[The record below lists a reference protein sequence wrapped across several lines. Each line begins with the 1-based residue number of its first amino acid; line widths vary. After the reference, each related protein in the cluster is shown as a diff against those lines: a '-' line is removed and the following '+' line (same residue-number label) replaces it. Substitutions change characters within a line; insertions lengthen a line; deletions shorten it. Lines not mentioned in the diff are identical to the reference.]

1 MADPTVPL
9 PSPAAVARW
18 LSLEPEVLLKGC
30 DQFPFQGPGPGG
42 QKRNR
47 VYSGVRLKHRESGLA
62 AEASER
68 REARRNLEDALRRL
82 RMAIALWLP
91 PSPRAEGSA
100 PAVTADADP
109 PDLPTGLR
117 FRADASPQHPDY
129 PRCAFLALLAL
140 DRCGGRVSEAAAA
153 LGTGASALA
162 RLLRADKAAWA
173 KAQAVRQAHGRHP
186 LKAD

>member
-1 MADPTVPL
+1 MADPATPF
-9 PSPAAVARW
+9 PDPAAVARW

-68 REARRNLEDALRRL
+68 REARRNLEDALHRL
-82 RMAIALWLP
+82 RMALALSLP
-91 PSPRAEGSA
+91 PSPRAEGGA
-100 PAVTADADP
+100 PTAADDAAP
-109 PDLPTGLR
+109 PELPAGLR
-117 FRADASPQHPDY
+117 FRADAGPRHPDY

-140 DRCGGRVSEAAAA
+140 DRCEGRVSEAAAA

-186 LKAD
+186 LKAG